1 MLSSLRPLQEEC
13 GRTRRELQLLAEEWE
28 SAMQDKRFLESE
40 IVRQQK
46 AMKDLPADEDRKRQQ
61 SKDSEQRETQSL
73 REELEKQRKAR
84 NKAEEEVSSH
94 PPPPS
99 TDSS

>member
-1 MLSSLRPLQEEC
+1 MLLALRPLQEEC

-46 AMKDLPADEDRKRQQ
+46 AMKDLPAGEDRKKQ
-61 SKDSEQRETQSL
+61 SMDSEQRETQSL